1 VDDPDGS
8 LEPLKAT
15 AAQGK
20 SEIDM
25 QSSQRVFLIV
35 LIALLVLTGAGLFV
49 TTEWGARKVA
59 APSAPPKVAQS
70 PVDLRQFRTAQSLA
84 QLAGTPEEQDLA
96 RDVLRKADHEVDF
109 AFASALYAASSQPI
123 PSTPE
128 IKAILERISKG
139 EQEDNEVS
147 AEVARLTKLV
157 AGAKDSQKEALTQQL
172 DLAKSRQELIE
183 DEIADGHSDL
193 ERAGGDPQNRVQRMV
208 DEYNASEQSSGGQ
221 LDLSIVGR
229 QANSTLPVT
238 GSFLSRARAMYALH
252 SLVLRL
258 SQEERAAA
266 EAVASFSGTH
276 DKIEQQLEQAQSQQK
291 KKMADAPPAAASS
304 GSSANPPSSPSAQTS
319 DAISSYKSLTV
330 LQKRMSGMD
339 SRIRNQQ
346 DLAGVYGQWG
356 ALVGARRRD
365 LLHSLLISI
374 ALILGIGLAVL
385 LTTHFLERMFARVEP
400 DQQKLLTLRSVA
412 HIVTRAVGAVLVLV
426 IVFGVPSQMATVLAL
441 AGAGLTVAMK
451 DFIVGFFGWFVL
463 MGKNGIRH
471 GDWVE
476 INGVSGEVVEIG
488 LFHTVVLETG
498 NWNDAGHPTGR
509 RVTFVNSYAIEGHYF
524 NFSTSG
530 QWLWDELLLALPVD
544 QDPYPIAEEV
554 QKIVTKETE
563 ANAKL
568 AEQEWGQMGSA
579 RGVRPFSAGPA
590 ISVRPA
596 NLGFEIAVRYV
607 TRANERHQQRSKLY
621 IAIVELLR
629 RKNIPQ
635 SAAPVTAGPSAAAA
649 T

>member
-1 VDDPDGS
+1 
-8 LEPLKAT
+8 
-15 AAQGK
+15 
-20 SEIDM
+20 M
-25 QSSQRVFLIV
+25 QSNQRAILIV

-49 TTEWGARKVA
+49 TTEWGARTVSTATSPLK
-59 APSAPPKVAQS
+59 SAHS

-84 QLAGTPEEQDLA
+84 MLAGTPEEQDLA

-109 AFASALYAASSQPI
+109 AFAAALYAATSQPI
-123 PSTPE
+123 PSSPE
-128 IKAILERISKG
+128 IKAVLERISKS
-139 EQEDNEVS
+139 EQEDAELS
-147 AEVARLTKLV
+147 ADVARLTKLV
-157 AGAKDSQKEALTQQL
+157 AGAKENQKEALTQQL
-172 DLAKSRQELIE
+172 DLAKSRQELVE
-183 DEIADGHSDL
+183 DELADAHQDL
-193 ERAGGDPQNRVQRMV
+193 ERAGGDPQSAVQRKV

-229 QANSTLPVT
+229 QASSTVP
-238 GSFLSRARAMYALH
+238 GANSFLSRARAMYALD
-252 SLVLRL
+252 SLVGRL
-258 SQEERAAA
+258 NQEQRDAAA
-266 EAVASFSGTH
+266 SVAKLTGTH
-276 DKIEQQLEQAQSQQK
+276 DQLEQQLEQSQSQQK
-291 KKMADAPPAAASS
+291 KKLSDAAPATAS
-304 GSSANPPSSPSAQTS
+304 GESSANTPLSPSTQTR
-319 DAISSYKSLTV
+319 DAISSFKSLTA

-346 DLAGVYGQWG
+346 DLAGVYGQWS
-356 ALVGARRRD
+356 ALVAARRRD
-365 LLHSLLISI
+365 LLHSLLISF
-374 ALILGIGLAVL
+374 ALILVIGLGVL
-385 LTTHFLERMFARVEP
+385 LATYLLERMFARVEP

-412 HIVTRAVGAVLVLV
+412 HIVTRAAGAVLVLL
-426 IVFGVPSQMATVLAL
+426 IIFGMPSQLATVLAL

-476 INGVSGEVVEIG
+476 INGVSGEVVEVG

-544 QDPYPIAEEV
+544 QDPYPIANEI
-554 QKIVTKETE
+554 QKIVTAETE
-563 ANAKL
+563 ANARL

-590 ISVRPA
+590 ISVRPSGM
-596 NLGFEIAVRYV
+596 GFEIAVRYV
-607 TRANERHQQRSKLY
+607 TRANERHQQRGKLY
-621 IAIVELLR
+621 YAIVELLR

-635 SAAPVTAGPSAAAA
+635 SAAQVSPGPSAAAA

>member
-1 VDDPDGS
+1 
-8 LEPLKAT
+8 
-15 AAQGK
+15 
-20 SEIDM
+20 M
-25 QSSQRVFLIV
+25 QSNQRAVLIV
-35 LIALLVLTGAGLFV
+35 LIALLVITGAGLFV
-49 TTEWGARKVA
+49 TTEWGARTVS
-59 APSAPPKVAQS
+59 SAGPASKLPQS
-70 PVDLRQFRTAQSLA
+70 PVNLQQFRDAQALS
-84 QLAGTPEEQDLA
+84 QLAATPEEQDLA

-109 AFASALYAASSQPI
+109 AFAAALYAASSQPV

-128 IKAILERISKG
+128 IKAILDRITKG
-139 EQEDNEVS
+139 EQEAAELSVNVS
-147 AEVARLTKLV
+147 H
-157 AGAKDSQKEALTQQL
+157 LTQLLAHARENEKEDLTQEL
-172 DLAKSRQELIE
+172 DLAKSRQELSE
-183 DEIADGHSDL
+183 DELADAHEDL
-193 ERAGGDPQNRVQRMV
+193 ERAGGDPQSRIQRMV

-229 QANSTLPVT
+229 QASSTLPASA
-238 GSFLSRARAMYALH
+238 SFLSRARAWYALQ
-252 SLVLRL
+252 SEVERL
-258 SQEERAAA
+258 NQEERDAAA
-266 EAVASFSGTH
+266 SVASFSVRH
-276 DKIEQQLEQAQSQQK
+276 DKLEAQLEQAQSQQSK
-291 KKMADAPPAAASS
+291 QLENGFPVTAASG
-304 GSSANPPSSPSAQTS
+304 GSTKTPSSRQAGST
-319 DAISSYKSLTV
+319 ISSYKSLTA
-330 LQKRMSGMD
+330 LQKRLSSLD

-346 DLAGVYGQWG
+346 DLAGVYGQWST
-356 ALVGARRRD
+356 LVASRRRD
-365 LLHSLLISI
+365 LLHGLLISV
-374 ALILGIGLAVL
+374 ALMLAIGVAVL
-385 LTTHFLERMFARVEP
+385 LTTYFLQQMFARVEP

-412 HIVTRAVGAVLVLV
+412 HIVTRAAGAILILL
-426 IVFGVPSQMATVLAL
+426 IIFGMPSQMATVLAL

-544 QDPYPIAEEV
+544 QDPYPIATEI

-563 ANAKL
+563 ANARL
-568 AEQEWGQMGSA
+568 AEQEWGQLGSA
-579 RGVRPFSAGPA
+579 RGLRPFSAGPA
-590 ISVRPA
+590 ISVRPSG
-596 NLGFEIAVRYV
+596 LGFEIAVRYV
-607 TRANERHQQRSKLY
+607 TRANERHQQRAKLY
-621 IAIVELLR
+621 IDIVELLR

-635 SAAPVTAGPSAAAA
+635 AAASIAPPAAPSAAAA

>member
-1 VDDPDGS
+1 
-8 LEPLKAT
+8 
-15 AAQGK
+15 
-20 SEIDM
+20 M
-25 QSSQRVFLIV
+25 QSSQRAVLII

-49 TTEWGARKVA
+49 TTEWGARTVSTG
-59 APSAPPKVAQS
+59 PSPSIAAQS
-70 PVDLRQFRTAQSLA
+70 PVDLGPFRSAQALS
-84 QLAGTPEEQDLA
+84 QLAATPEEQDLA

-109 AFASALYAASSQPI
+109 AFASALYDASSQHI

-128 IKAILERISKG
+128 IKSILERISKG
-139 EQEDNEVS
+139 EQEDNELS
-147 AEVARLTKLV
+147 AEVARLTKEL
-157 AGAKDSQKEALTQQL
+157 AGAKDAQKESLTQQL
-172 DLAKSRQELIE
+172 DLTKSRQELIE

-193 ERAGGDPQNRVQRMV
+193 ERAGGDPQNRIQRMV
-208 DEYNASEQSSGGQ
+208 DAYNASEQSSGGQ

-229 QANSTLPVT
+229 QASSTLPASA
-238 GSFLSRARAMYALH
+238 SFLSRARAMYALH
-252 SLVLRL
+252 SIVGRL
-258 SQEERAAA
+258 GQEERDATASA
-266 EAVASFSGTH
+266 ASFSGTH
-276 DKIEQQLEQAQSQQK
+276 DKLEAQLEQAQSEQK
-291 KKMADAPPAAASS
+291 KKLSSAPPGIVSGRNSANSPSSASS
-304 GSSANPPSSPSAQTS
+304 QASE
-319 DAISSYKSLTV
+319 AISSYKSLTA
-330 LQKRMSGMD
+330 LQKRMSSLD
-339 SRIRNQQ
+339 DRIRNQQ
-346 DLAGVYGQWG
+346 GLAADYGQWS
-356 ALVGARRRD
+356 ALVATRRRD
-365 LLHSLLISI
+365 LLHGLLISV
-374 ALILGIGLAVL
+374 ALMLAIGLAVL
-385 LTTHFLERMFARVEP
+385 MTTYFLERMFARVEP

-412 HIVTRAVGAVLVLV
+412 HIVTRAAGAILILL
-426 IVFGVPSQMATVLAL
+426 IVFGMPSQMATVLAL

-530 QWLWDELLLALPVD
+530 QWLWDELQLALPVD
-544 QDPYPIAEEV
+544 QDPYPIAEEI
-554 QKIVTKETE
+554 QKIVAKETE
-563 ANAKL
+563 ANARL

-590 ISVRPA
+590 VSVRPA

-607 TRANERHQQRSKLY
+607 TRANERHQQRGKLY
-621 IAIVELLR
+621 HDIVELLR
-629 RKNIPQ
+629 RKNIPEP
-635 SAAPVTAGPSAAAA
+635 AASVAPPAAPSAAAA

>member
-1 VDDPDGS
+1 
-8 LEPLKAT
+8 
-15 AAQGK
+15 
-20 SEIDM
+20 M
-25 QSSQRVFLIV
+25 QSNQRAALIV
-35 LIALLVLTGAGLFV
+35 LIVLLALTGAGVFV
-49 TTEWGARKVA
+49 TTEWGARAISSA
-59 APSAPPKVAQS
+59 APASKLPQS
-70 PVDLRQFRTAQSLA
+70 TVSLQQFRDAQALS
-84 QLAGTPEEQDLA
+84 QLAATPEEQDLA

-109 AFASALYAASSQPI
+109 AFAAALSAASSQPV

-128 IKAILERISKG
+128 IKAILERITKG
-139 EQEDNEVS
+139 EQEAAELRVNVS
-147 AEVARLTKLV
+147 H
-157 AGAKDSQKEALTQQL
+157 LTQLLAHAKENEKEDLTQEL
-172 DLAKSRQELIE
+172 DLAKARQELSE
-183 DEIADGHSDL
+183 DELADAHQDL
-193 ERAGGDPQNRVQRMV
+193 ERAGGDPQSRIQRMV

-229 QANSTLPVT
+229 QANSTLPANA
-238 GSFLSRARAMYALH
+238 SFLSRARAWYALQ
-252 SLVLRL
+252 SEVGRL
-258 SQEERAAA
+258 SQEERDAAA
-266 EAVASFSGTH
+266 SVASFSSRH
-276 DKIEQQLEQAQSQQK
+276 DKLEAQLEEAQSQQSK
-291 KKMADAPPAAASS
+291 QLENGIPATAAG
-304 GSSANPPSSPSAQTS
+304 GSSANSPSSRQAGST
-319 DAISSYKSLTV
+319 ISSYKSLTA
-330 LQKRMSGMD
+330 LQKRLSGLD

-346 DLAGVYGQWG
+346 DLAGDYGQWS
-356 ALVGARRRD
+356 ALVASRRRD
-365 LLHSLLISI
+365 LLHGLLISI
-374 ALILGIGLAVL
+374 ALILAIGVAAL
-385 LTTHFLERMFARVEP
+385 LTTYFLERMFARVEP

-412 HIVTRAVGAVLVLV
+412 HIVTRAAGAILILL
-426 IVFGVPSQMATVLAL
+426 IIFGMPSQMATVLAL

-544 QDPYPIAEEV
+544 QDPYPIAEEI

-563 ANAKL
+563 ANAHL

-590 ISVRPA
+590 ISVRPSG
-596 NLGFEIAVRYV
+596 LGFEIAVRYV

-635 SAAPVTAGPSAAAA
+635 AAASVAPPAAPSAAAA